1 MAQQNTD
8 TTTITKNYYDSND
21 ADEFYHLV
29 WGGEDIHIGIYKD
42 SDENIAVASNRTI
55 QRMIDT
61 LNGISST
68 ARVLDIGAGYGGAAR
83 YIVKQTCCHVEC
95 LNLSAKENKR
105 NEEKNSTQGLADY
118 IKVTE
123 GSFEDLPYEAE
134 TFDLVWSQ
142 DAILHSSAKP
152 TVFKEVSRV
161 LKAGGQFIMTDPM
174 QTDDCPDG
182 VLDPILKRIHLSSM
196 GSVALYWQLAKQNG
210 LNLDIAEEMPD
221 QLINHYSRVHQGL
234 VENEETLIQN
244 GCGVEYLSNMK
255 KGLEHWVNGG
265 KKGYLNWGVLLFRK
279 L

>member
-1 MAQQNTD
+1 MAQNTD

-42 SDENIAVASNRTI
+42 SGEQIALASNRTV

-61 LNGISST
+61 LNGISAS

-83 YIVKQTCCHVEC
+83 YIVKQTRCHVDC
-95 LNLSAKENKR
+95 LNLSEKENRR
-105 NEEKNSTQGLADY
+105 NEEKNKNQGLADY
-118 IKVTE
+118 IKVIE
-123 GSFEDLPYEAE
+123 GSFEDLPYENGS
-134 TFDLVWSQ
+134 FDLVWSQ

-152 TVFKEVSRV
+152 KVFEEVSRV

-174 QTDDCPDG
+174 QADDCPDG

-196 GSVALYWQLAKQNG
+196 GSVALYRQLGHQNG
-210 LNLDIAEEMPD
+210 LQLDIAEEMPE

-234 VENEETLIQN
+234 VENEEALLQK
-244 GCGVEYLSNMK
+244 GCSAEYLNNMK
-255 KGLEHWVNGG
+255 KGLEHWINGG
-265 KKGYLNWGVLLFRK
+265 KKGYLNWGILLFRK
-279 L
+279 LQ

>member
-1 MAQQNTD
+1 MAQKTD

-42 SDENIAVASNRTI
+42 SGEQIALASNRTI

-61 LNGISST
+61 LNGISAS

-83 YIVKQTCCHVEC
+83 YIVKQTRCHVDC
-95 LNLSAKENKR
+95 LNLSAKENQR
-105 NEEKNSTQGLADY
+105 NKEKNNNQGLADY
-118 IKVTE
+118 INVIE
-123 GSFEDLPYEAE
+123 GSFENLPYEAE
-134 TFDLVWSQ
+134 SFDLVWSQ

-152 TVFKEVSRV
+152 KVFEEVSRV

-174 QTDDCPDG
+174 QADDCPEG

-196 GSVALYWQLAKQNG
+196 GSVALYRHLGHENG
-210 LNLDIAEEMPD
+210 LQLDIAEEMPE

-234 VENEETLIQN
+234 VENEEALLEK
-244 GCGVEYLSNMK
+244 GCSAEYINNMK

-265 KKGYLNWGVLLFRK
+265 KKGYLNWGILLFRK